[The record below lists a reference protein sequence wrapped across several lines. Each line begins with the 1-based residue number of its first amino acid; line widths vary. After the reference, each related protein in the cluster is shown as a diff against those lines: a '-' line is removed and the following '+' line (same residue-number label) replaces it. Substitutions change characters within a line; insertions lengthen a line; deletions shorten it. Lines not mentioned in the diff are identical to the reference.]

1 MKNTPRGCLTA
12 GGAKPPRVTP
22 YISIQLV
29 SVCKHSNWGYAAREG
44 ARSHLRARVAGA
56 SHASEGREREA
67 TKERGWRERTSES
80 GGGLSQTF
88 SWFFGGKMVH
98 GNGKVRIFASE
109 TNKLQLNIY
118 TTMSKKFVIG
128 DRLKDEWISV
138 LDTEKKK
145 LEFTNHL
152 ATAKEYLKEEEAKEN
167 LQKLQETGYF
177 SDLQIYMKEDNK
189 AYKIDERDS
198 FQS

>member
-1 MKNTPRGCLTA
+1 
-12 GGAKPPRVTP
+12 
-22 YISIQLV
+22 
-29 SVCKHSNWGYAAREG
+29 
-44 ARSHLRARVAGA
+44 
-56 SHASEGREREA
+56 
-67 TKERGWRERTSES
+67 
-80 GGGLSQTF
+80 
-88 SWFFGGKMVH
+88 MVY

>member
-1 MKNTPRGCLTA
+1 
-12 GGAKPPRVTP
+12 
-22 YISIQLV
+22 
-29 SVCKHSNWGYAAREG
+29 
-44 ARSHLRARVAGA
+44 
-56 SHASEGREREA
+56 
-67 TKERGWRERTSES
+67 
-80 GGGLSQTF
+80 
-88 SWFFGGKMVH
+88 MVH
-98 GNGKVRIFASE
+98 GKGKVRIFASE

-167 LQKLQETGYF
+167 LKKIQETGYF